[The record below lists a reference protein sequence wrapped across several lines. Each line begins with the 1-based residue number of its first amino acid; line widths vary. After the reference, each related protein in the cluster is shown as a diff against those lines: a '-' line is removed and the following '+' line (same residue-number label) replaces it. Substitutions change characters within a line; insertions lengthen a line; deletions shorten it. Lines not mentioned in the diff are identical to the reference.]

1 MSFLTVLYLLTLYPI
16 EFLLQTIFSI
26 ISKVSGNTVLSIII
40 LSIVVNT
47 LVLPLYNRAD
57 KVQEEAKDKEN
68 KIAPMVKH
76 IKQTFKGDE
85 RFMLL
90 QTCYRQDNYS
100 PLNVLSSSVS
110 ILLQIPFFLGA
121 YNMLSHNRILEG
133 VSLGPIASLSAPD
146 GLLVIG
152 GFAINVLPVLMTL
165 INVASSFIYSKGFP
179 LKTKIQMYGLALVF
193 LVLLYQSP
201 SGLVLY
207 WICNN
212 IYSLCKNVVRKIIN
226 SKKKNAEAKPAKAIK
241 PLEPKFKA
249 VFILSCV
256 ALALY
261 TGFYIPMQTVASAP
275 EEFVNLYSLS
285 HPMLDILDSTAKSFG
300 LFFIWPF
307 IFYSIATVKGKR
319 IMSYVM
325 FSLTA
330 SAILNSKL
338 FSNNFGFISNLLI
351 YSNKPSFT
359 VKNILISLLV
369 TLGGVA
375 ICFLILRFGKYTP
388 SVICFSVALVFC
400 VLGFTNIGKVNKG
413 YLEAKRSPTSKA
425 EFTLSKNGKNV
436 VVIMC
441 DRAVGPM
448 LPFIFSE
455 KPELKKVYDGFV
467 HYHNTA
473 SFGFH
478 TNVASPALMG
488 GYEYTPD
495 AMNARTDKLLGEK
508 HDEAVKL
515 MPKIFIKEGYDA
527 TLINV
532 PYVGYTWYPD
542 FSVFDGMEKIKA
554 YSTKDSYLPD
564 DLRETYKTAYTDNL
578 RYNLFSYS
586 IFKSAPVGLQELL
599 YDGGNYNDTKSVDPS
614 KLSAQKSVSRFAAYG
629 SRQEFMWCYYSTKA
643 LDQITK
649 IDDSSDCHYV
659 YFGTDITHDTQMLQ
673 EPAYEPADI
682 VDNRQYEKTHQAR
695 FIRKGEVM
703 SMRDEND
710 YKHYQCNVAA
720 YQLIGNWLEYLK
732 ENGVYDNTRIIIVS
746 DHGWYLGNFT
756 NLIQYEIGGKLDAE
770 SFAPLLLVKDFNAHG
785 EIQTSE
791 DFMTNA
797 DTPYIATKGIVSNPV
812 NPFTGKPITDEPKK
826 EGIKILGSGSNWDVR
841 RNNGIAFE
849 GGEWF
854 TVHDSIWKKS
864 NWKFLGKY

>member
-1 MSFLTVLYLLTLYPI
+1 MSFLTFLYLLTLYPI

-26 ISKVSGNTVLSIII
+26 ISKVSNNTVLSIII

-90 QTCYRQDNYS
+90 QTCYRQNDYS

-121 YNMLSHNRILEG
+121 YNMLSHNRILAG
-133 VSLGPIASLSAPD
+133 VKLGPIANLSAPD

-152 GFAINVLPVLMTL
+152 GIAINVLPIIMTL
-165 INVASSFIYSKGFP
+165 INVGSSVIYSKGFP
-179 LKTKIQMYGLALVF
+179 LKTKIQMYGLAAVF

-212 IYSLCKNVVRKIIN
+212 IYSLCKNVVRKII
-226 SKKKNAEAKPAKAIK
+226 SSRKKKASDKPAKVVK
-241 PLEPKFKA
+241 PLESKYKA

-256 ALALY
+256 ALAIY

-285 HPMLDILDSTAKSFG
+285 HPMFDILDSTAKSFG
-300 LFFIWPF
+300 LFLIWPA
-307 IFYSIATVKGKR
+307 IFYTIATVKGKK

-330 SAILNSKL
+330 SAILSSKL
-338 FSNNFGFISNLLI
+338 FSNNFGFISNLLV
-351 YSNKPSFT
+351 YSNTPSFT
-359 VKNILISLLV
+359 VKNIILSLLV
-369 TLGGVA
+369 TIGGAA

-400 VLGFTNIGKVNKG
+400 VLGFTFTGKVNKG

-448 LPFIFSE
+448 LPYIFNE
-455 KPELKKVYDGFV
+455 KKELKTVYDGFV

-478 TNVASPALMG
+478 TNVASPALLG
-488 GYEYTPD
+488 GYEYTP
-495 AMNARTDKLLGEK
+495 AEMNARTDKLLGEK

-515 MPKIFIKEGYDA
+515 MPKLFISEGFDA

-554 YSTKDSYLPD
+554 YSTKDAYLPED
-564 DLRETYKTAYTDNL
+564 VREVYKTGYTDNL
-578 RYNLFSYS
+578 RYNLFCYS
-586 IFKSAPVGLQELL
+586 VFKSAPVGLQKWL
-599 YDGGNYNDTKSVDPS
+599 YDGGNYNDTKNTEPS
-614 KLSAQKSVSRFAAYG
+614 KLISQKTTGKMTAYG
-629 SRQEFMWCYYSTKA
+629 NRQEFMWAYYSTKA
-643 LDQITK
+643 LDEITK

-659 YFGTDITHDTQMLQ
+659 YFGSDMTHDTQMLQ
-673 EPAYEPADI
+673 EPAYEPADV
-682 VDNRQYEKTHQAR
+682 VDNKKYEKTHQTR
-695 FIRKGEVM
+695 FLSKGGNM
-703 SMRDEND
+703 WMTDDKD

-732 ENGVYDNTRIIIVS
+732 ANGVYDNTRIIIVS
-746 DHGWYLGNFT
+746 DHGWYLNNFPE
-756 NLIQYEIGGKLDAE
+756 LLQYEIGGKLDAE

-785 EIQTSE
+785 EIKTSE
-791 DFMTNA
+791 EFMTNA
-797 DTPYIATKGIVSNPV
+797 DTPTIALKGIVNNPV
-812 NPFTGKPITDEPKK
+812 NPFTGKAINSEPKK
-826 EGIKILGSGSNWDVR
+826 DGIKILGSGSNWDVR
-841 RNNGIAFE
+841 TNNGVAFE
-849 GGEWF
+849 SGEWF
-854 TVHDSIWKKS
+854 SVHDSIWKKT
-864 NWKFLGKY
+864 NWKYLGKY